1 MSTLKARIAAKELVL
16 GVFVKTP
23 APQLIEILGHAGLD
37 FAVPDQEHAPID
49 LGQLDLM
56 VMAARSVG
64 LPLVPRSWGHDPA
77 RISPLFDM
85 GCTGVMVPHVADA
98 EIAARVVDAV
108 HFGRGKRGVSP
119 SPRAGNYGKIGMAEF
134 TARSDAQSV
143 VFAQIEDASA
153 LSELDR
159 IAAVDGV
166 DVLFVGPADLSLSLG
181 CKLPSP
187 ELEAAI
193 LQVVA
198 AARAAG
204 KTAGLFVSD
213 ETQIADWHARG
224 ITVFVVGSDQSLVL
238 KGASRIM
245 QHEQGQGRG

>member
-1 MSTLKARIAAKELVL
+1 MNGLKEKIAAGELVL

-56 VMAARSVG
+56 AMAARAVG
-64 LPLVPRSWGHDPA
+64 LSLVPRCWGHDPA

-85 GCTGVMVPHVADA
+85 GCSGVMVPHVTDA
-98 EIAARVVDAV
+98 RTAGRVVDAV

-119 SPRAGNYGKIGMAEF
+119 SPRAGNYGTLGMADF
-134 TARSDAQSV
+134 TAQSDAQSL

-153 LSELDR
+153 LAELDQ
-159 IAAVDGV
+159 IAAVEGV

-181 CKLPSP
+181 CKMPSP
-187 ELEAAI
+187 ELDAAI
-193 LQVVA
+193 LQVIA

-204 KTAGLFVSD
+204 KAAGLFVGD

-224 ITVFVVGSDQSLVL
+224 VTVFVVGSDQSLVL
-238 KGASRIM
+238 KGARRIM
-245 QHEQGQGRG
+245 EEGRGQG